1 MTAVIYNAFNEI
13 WLFSD
18 SVSVTQEDNSTNM
31 LPKTGDIQNEDKA
44 EKQNER
50 KKEKKLKSKD
60 TEKGTDSKKSKM
72 NAQESQTLPERKGGP
87 RQKLLIK
94 PGGLWYDLVSRGQ
107 RVVANNVHCNVC
119 FFNFCKMT

>member
-1 MTAVIYNAFNEI
+1 MTAVIYDAFNEI

-31 LPKTGDIQNEDKA
+31 LPKTGEIQNEDKA

-87 RQKLLIK
+87 HEKLLIK
-94 PGGLWYDLVSRGQ
+94 PGGLWYDLVSRL
-107 RVVANNVHCNVC
+107 A
-119 FFNFCKMT
+119 KE

>member
-1 MTAVIYNAFNEI
+1 M
-13 WLFSD
+13 
-18 SVSVTQEDNSTNM
+18 SVTQEDNSTNM
-31 LPKTGDIQNEDKA
+31 LPKTGEIQNEDKA
-44 EKQNER
+44 EKQDER

-94 PGGLWYDLVSRGQ
+94 PGGLWYDLVSSGQ

-119 FFNFCKMT
+119 FFFIFAR